1 MGKPMAR
8 ERWMSNQAG
17 FSPALSG
24 LLQRFGGSEI
34 TNQEEANVLKG
45 VASSNI
51 WCLPYYDNIDD
62 VENLTKVSRALYKIV
77 EVCRLYGHSVVVVP
91 TTHFNRVA
99 YATNPWINSGNYIE
113 AVVKTDL
120 VIAEGVYPDKTDNLE
135 DWKMLE
141 LAFSRRATGKNKPSI
156 FLDTGFKNL
165 PVVGQAMAAKA
176 VQDQLDQEERDAQS

>member
-1 MGKPMAR
+1 MGNPMPR
-8 ERWMSNQAG
+8 DRWLSNQAG
-17 FSPALSG
+17 FSPSLAS
-24 LLQRFGGSEI
+24 LLQRFGDSEI
-34 TNQEEANVLKG
+34 TNQEETTILKG

-51 WCLPYYDNIDD
+51 WCLPYFDNIDD

-77 EVCRLYGHSVVVVP
+77 EVCRLYGHSIVVVP
-91 TTHFNRVA
+91 TVHFNRLA
-99 YATNPWINSGNYIE
+99 YTTNPWIDTGNYIE
-113 AVVKTDL
+113 AVVKADL
-120 VIAEGVYPDKTDNLE
+120 VIAEGVYPDKNDNLE

-176 VQDQLDQEERDAQS
+176 VQDQLDQEERDAES

>member
-1 MGKPMAR
+1 MPQNK
-8 ERWMSNQAG
+8 WMSSQAG

-34 TNQEEANVLKG
+34 TNQEEVNVLKG
-45 VASSNI
+45 IASSNI
-51 WCLPYYDNIDD
+51 WCLPYYDCIDD
-62 VENLTKVSRALYKIV
+62 VESLTKVSRALYKIV
-77 EVCRLYGHSVVVVP
+77 EVSRLYGHSIVVVP

-99 YATNPWINSGNYIE
+99 YATNPWINSGNHIE

-120 VIAEGVYPDKTDNLE
+120 VIAEGVYPDKNDNLE

-165 PVVGQAMAAKA
+165 PVVGQSMAAKA